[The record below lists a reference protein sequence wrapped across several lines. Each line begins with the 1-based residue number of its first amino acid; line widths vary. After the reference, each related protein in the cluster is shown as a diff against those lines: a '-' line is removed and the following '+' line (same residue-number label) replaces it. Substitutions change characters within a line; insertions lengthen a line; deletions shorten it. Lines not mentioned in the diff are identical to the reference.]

1 MKTLAALSHL
11 YEASAHSTHTLLLP
25 EMHSVIFFISSLLS
39 KDEEA
44 KHLRL
49 KYYLVSGKL

>member
-1 MKTLAALSHL
+1 MKTLAALSYL

-25 EMHSVIFFISSLLS
+25 EMHSVIFFIFSLLS

>member
-1 MKTLAALSHL
+1 MKTLAALSYL

-25 EMHSVIFFISSLLS
+25 DMHSVIIFMSSLLS

>member
-1 MKTLAALSHL
+1 MKTLAALSYL

-25 EMHSVIFFISSLLS
+25 EMHSVIFSSLLS